1 MTMNLKKVFT
11 STSFNL
17 SSVFYARF
25 CAGSFYQSS
34 TNVELS
40 YYIKYFKKIY
50 NIIHMELEKEERCEA
65 SCGFFFEKKRK
76 SGT

>member
-40 YYIKYFKKIY
+40 YYIK
-50 NIIHMELEKEERCEA
+50 KEQ
-65 SCGFFFEKKRK
+65 K
-76 SGT
+76 SKMISAHKNHVDPTYRPN

>member
-40 YYIKYFKKIY
+40 YYIK
-50 NIIHMELEKEERCEA
+50 KEQ
-65 SCGFFFEKKRK
+65 K
-76 SGT
+76 SKMISANKNHVDPTYRPD